1 MLINPEAIVIITSNI
16 SPREK
21 GSRSGETGEGEE
33 RQGEAKHKESHT
45 EHITTSTA
53 GFLKIWDTEKVSR
66 GKVDAYLGVFFFF
79 FPMQQSL
86 QSLQAWLSIPN
97 LDGCY
102 NTVHYSDINW
112 SGEISREC
120 DYDVGCHGV
129 VYKSNRKLLLLR
141 VAFPRLA
148 SPASE
153 VSPRNQLIPTQVVPA
168 LPHLTSLLKTDQQYN
183 LITAALQRE
192 TSVNTSPFYL
202 LIHLDK

>member
-1 MLINPEAIVIITSNI
+1 MLINPEANSDYYFQHITA
-16 SPREK
+16 REGEQERRDRGRGGK
-21 GSRSGETGEGEE
+21 TRRSKTQREPHGAHNHLHGGVPENMRYRKSESGEGW
-33 RQGEAKHKESHT
+33 R
-45 EHITTSTA
+45 
-53 GFLKIWDTEKVSR
+53 VS
-66 GKVDAYLGVFFFF
+66 GCFFFF
-79 FPMQQSL
+79 FRCIKSL